1 MFEWLPWIFLSALA
15 FFGMGWLVA
24 RIDIK
29 QLLSESRALPQSY
42 FKGLNFLMTE
52 QQDKAIEAFIEV
64 TRQQPEAVE
73 LQFALGSLF
82 RKRGEVDRAIR
93 IHQNLSERADLPA
106 EQRTA
111 ALLDLALDYQKAGLL
126 DHAERILCDL
136 SAKSVEIGRAHV

>member
-1 MFEWLPWIFLSALA
+1 MLFRS
-15 FFGMGWLVA
+15 
-24 RIDIK
+24 
-29 QLLSESRALPQSY
+29 LPQSY

-93 IHQNLSERADLPA
+93 IHQSLSERADLPA

-136 SAKSVEIGRAHV
+136 SEKVC